1 MGFRFILI
9 QLYGLKVVYGVFV
22 SHCSVIVCVINTLMT
37 DMVFRM
43 APHLLSS
50 TELKFGDFADN
61 PMRCFQAIDRQCD
74 EVALSLSGIMPL

>member
-1 MGFRFILI
+1 
-9 QLYGLKVVYGVFV
+9 
-22 SHCSVIVCVINTLMT
+22 MT

-50 TELKFGDFADN
+50 TELKFGDFTDN

-74 EVALSLSGIMPL
+74 EVALYRCQESCPCDPLIQQNNDGVDRGQSRT